1 MLRPYKSSGDG
12 DFRTQVDV
20 LNRIQQLYPFLK
32 RSLKFFP
39 AGDQSGAACTF
50 VDHRGNDGFLEVIRA
65 GGSAAVDEACASHE
79 AIRDLVT
86 AKIDR
91 MVAGE
96 IGVNALVDLAVTGI
110 AHVEEA
116 FA

>member
-1 MLRPYKSSGDG
+1 MPPARLLITALTTASSKS
-12 DFRTQVDV
+12 FA
-20 LNRIQQLYPFLK
+20 PEA
-32 RSLKFFP
+32 P
-39 AGDQSGAACTF
+39 
-50 VDHRGNDGFLEVIRA
+50 
-65 GGSAAVDEACASHE
+65 AAVDETCAPHE
-79 AIRDLVT
+79 AIRDLVA
-86 AKIDR
+86 AKIGR